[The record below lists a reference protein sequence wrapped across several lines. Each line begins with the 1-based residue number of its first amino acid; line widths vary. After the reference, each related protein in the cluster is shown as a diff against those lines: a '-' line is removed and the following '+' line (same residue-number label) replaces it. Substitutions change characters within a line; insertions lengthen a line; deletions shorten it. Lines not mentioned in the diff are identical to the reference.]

1 MSNLTKSPI
10 TADSLETAGMSFL
23 DPSDA
28 ILQWS
33 GLFTGPLFAQ
43 SNLVSD
49 DQPGHLNAQIQDPN
63 LINPW
68 GVAFSPIGP
77 FWVNNNDTGT
87 ATIYDVNPMTDVTTA
102 SSLVVT
108 IAPPAG
114 TDITAAPTGIV
125 FNSVHGFV
133 NGSRPYSIPRTAPS
147 PRGTAEK
154 RRHSR
159 STTPAILRMAMAL
172 CRRRTKLKGSAP
184 STRA

>member
-125 FNSVHGFV
+125 FNSA
-133 NGSRPYSIPRTAPS
+133 Y
-147 PRGTAEK
+147 RGRHHLRVE
-154 RRHSR
+154 RRKKDDTRGRQLPQSCAWR
-159 STTPAILRMAMAL
+159 WL
-172 CRRRTKLKGSAP
+172 SAAAGP
-184 STRA
+184 N